1 MVTKECWLENARG
14 KGLAISPAGFIC
26 PQEGMMKMKV
36 LVALTIVAVLG
47 VAVSAQEG
55 KRAMKSQGKPA
66 YPELAKRMNVAGSVK
81 VEVVVA
87 ANGTVKSAKALG
99 GHPLLIDSAIT
110 AAKNTKYEPAAEETK
125 ELITYNFSNGN

>member
-1 MVTKECWLENARG
+1 LSADNALG
-14 KGLAISPAGFIC
+14 IGLAISPAGSIC
-26 PQEGMMKMKV
+26 PQEGMMKMKALV
-36 LVALTIVAVLG
+36 TLALVAILG
-47 VAVSAQEG
+47 ASLVAQEA

-99 GHPLLIDSAIT
+99 GHPLLIDSALT